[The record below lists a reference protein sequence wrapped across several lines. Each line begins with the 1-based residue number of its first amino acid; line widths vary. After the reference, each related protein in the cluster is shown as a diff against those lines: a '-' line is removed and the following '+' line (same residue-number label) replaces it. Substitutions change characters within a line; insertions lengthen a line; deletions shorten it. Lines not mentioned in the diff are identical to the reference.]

1 MNRIMILIEHGPLR
15 RYNAGM
21 STATFKIGKKE
32 FVVLPRRLY
41 DQLTRIERDAK
52 DAEIARK
59 GQEAYRAGKMKT
71 ISLKDARKKWGV

>member
-1 MNRIMILIEHGPLR
+1 
-15 RYNAGM
+15 
-21 STATFKIGKKE
+21 
-32 FVVLPRRLY
+32 
-41 DQLTRIERDAK
+41 LTRTERDAK